1 MFGILSS
8 LTKATVG
15 IVVDTP
21 VSIVRDVV
29 EKGIMLDNEDDL
41 YTERALLRILKNLEN
56 ATDPD

>member
-15 IVVDTP
+15 VVVDTP

-29 EKGIMLDNEDDL
+29 EKGIMLDDKDDL

>member
-8 LTKATVG
+8 LTKAT
-15 IVVDTP
+15 

-29 EKGIMLDNEDDL
+29 EKGIMLDDEDDL

>member
-1 MFGILSS
+1 MLGILSS

-29 EKGIMLDNEDDL
+29 EKGIMLDDEDDL
-41 YTERALLRILKNLEN
+41 YTEKALLRILKNLEN

>member
-15 IVVDTP
+15 VVVDTP
-21 VSIVRDVV
+21 VSIVRDAV
-29 EKGIMLDNEDDL
+29 EKGIMLDDDDDL
-41 YTERALLRILKNLEN
+41 HTEKALRRILKNLEN

>member
-29 EKGIMLDNEDDL
+29 EKGIMLDDEDDL